1 MLRVNHA
8 ILHVCDF
15 ESCVNVFSEEELDLS
30 DRKVKSY
37 VGKTC
42 RKALSSVEN
51 RRGEFEPDSS
61 FEGEVRDYFANQVDF
76 VSLSRQCAQFI
87 AEELGHMESP
97 ESCDVLVADFE
108 DDAPK
113 V

>member
-37 VGKTC
+37 VARRAEK
-42 RKALSSVEN
+42 RFRAWKIAVANSSPTRRL
-51 RRGEFEPDSS
+51 RRGARLFRQSVDSL
-61 FEGEVRDYFANQVDF
+61 
-76 VSLSRQCAQFI
+76 SLSRQCAQFI

-108 DDAPK
+108 DDAPRFS
-113 V
+113 